1 VWDAPRG
8 GVQVLFGL
16 RTMQI
21 YTKKQPTYLLDTFST
36 LINQKKS
43 LEQMYIFKPCSKA
56 IKESKYMLCS

>member
-36 LINQKKS
+36 LINQKN
-43 LEQMYIFKPCSKA
+43 L
-56 IKESKYMLCS
+56 